1 MPNEESTK
9 LLVSVTHRLF
19 FSLVVLFSFALLT
32 AILLSDSRHV
42 ITVVVITS
50 GLIGGFV
57 GLQRRLKDLTVS
69 DLRLIADSWIY
80 TCLSPLVGGILAL
93 LLYILFLSGLLSG
106 DIFPHFVGEETSQV
120 GFATLFNQHGE
131 NYKDYAKLVF
141 WCFVAGFSEHFVTDV
156 ISRFEGEAMRS
167 FHQST
172 IVQNNQQDSSTDAP
186 KKED

>member
-1 MPNEESTK
+1 MPNEESTR

-19 FSLVVLFSFALLT
+19 FSLVVLFSLALLA

-42 ITVVVITS
+42 IMVVVITS

-57 GLQRRLKDLTVS
+57 GLQRRLKELT
-69 DLRLIADSWIY
+69 IADLQMISTSWIY

-106 DIFPHFVGEETSQV
+106 DIFPHFVAEETPQV
-120 GFATLFNQHGE
+120 GFATLFNQHGD

-156 ISRFEGEAMRS
+156 ISRFEGEAMKTIP
-167 FHQST
+167 QST
-172 IVQNNQQDSSTDAP
+172 IVQNAQHGAPEDAP
-186 KKED
+186 KVKD